1 MRVVLSADI
10 EFDING
16 ALTYPRTQTPR
27 GVESVFRECVGGD
40 QGLGFLV
47 DTLDRHGL
55 VGSFFVETL
64 AARHF
69 GVESIRHLVDRI
81 GQNGQTHEIELH
93 VHPEWQHL
101 GQDDWRD
108 SLHTAREQGWRPNP
122 WLASL
127 SPSDFESL
135 LEEAIENFQAAT
147 GRRPCVFRA
156 GSLSIAR
163 SMYPVL
169 ARHGLHMSSSVGLA
183 INPPK
188 DPELG
193 LWHRAAAF
201 DGVNEVPVTS
211 FSDLGLGHW
220 KHRRLLTIAG
230 CTFAEIRK
238 LLEQAHAR
246 GCGPVVLLTHAS
258 EFSVAVEPSDS
269 RRFLPLEVNMRRLQ
283 ELCAYLAAQSDR
295 FDVTTL
301 AACASLPATA
311 AREERPLSIGPWQW
325 PRRWAD
331 AHAVQR
337 VTVRAQGPQL

>member
-1 MRVVLSADI
+1 MARQAERLRVVLSADI

-135 LEEAIENFQAAT
+135 LSGGHREFP
-147 GRRPCVFRA
+147 GR
-156 GSLSIAR
+156 
-163 SMYPVL
+163 
-169 ARHGLHMSSSVGLA
+169 
-183 INPPK
+183 
-188 DPELG
+188 
-193 LWHRAAAF
+193 HRATTPRVSRGQPEHCAVDVSGVGAPWAAHVLQR
-201 DGVNEVPVTS
+201 GVG
-211 FSDLGLGHW
+211 D
-220 KHRRLLTIAG
+220 
-230 CTFAEIRK
+230 
-238 LLEQAHAR
+238 
-246 GCGPVVLLTHAS
+246 
-258 EFSVAVEPSDS
+258 
-269 RRFLPLEVNMRRLQ
+269 
-283 ELCAYLAAQSDR
+283 QS
-295 FDVTTL
+295 T
-301 AACASLPATA
+301 
-311 AREERPLSIGPWQW
+311 
-325 PRRWAD
+325 
-331 AHAVQR
+331 
-337 VTVRAQGPQL
+337 QGP